1 MPPRLTG
8 LAAAAG
14 ALRLWEKKQELI
26 SNNLANANTTG
37 FKAERSFAQLLGDVT
52 PVIGT
57 RTDMSGGAVR
67 TTGNALDLALEGD
80 GFLVIGTPTGER
92 LTRGGELRLDDAN
105 RLVTADG
112 HPVLG
117 EHGEIHV
124 PPKSGALVIAR
135 DGTIAADGRPLGRL
149 RLEGAPTDGVPLQRE
164 GAGRWVPGATRPAA
178 APGAVRVRQGALE
191 ESNVNPIGTLVDMIT
206 AQRAYASIQKAVTTM
221 DAVRGTAVTDLG
233 RPV

>member
-14 ALRLWEKKQELI
+14 ALRLWEQKQELI
-26 SNNLANANTTG
+26 AHNLANANTTG

-52 PVIGT
+52 PVLGT
-57 RTDMSGGAVR
+57 RTDLSGGAVR
-67 TTGNALDLALEGD
+67 TTGNPLDLALEGD
-80 GFLVIGTPTGER
+80 GFLVVGTPNGER
-92 LTRGGELRLDDAN
+92 LTRGGELRLDDTN
-105 RLVTADG
+105 RLVTTDG

-117 EHGEIHV
+117 AHGEIRV
-124 PPKSGALVIAR
+124 PPKTAELVIGR

-149 RLEGAPTDGVPLQRE
+149 RLEGVPPDAPLARD
-164 GAGRWVPGATRPAA
+164 GAGRWIPGATRPPAA
-178 APGAVRVRQGALE
+178 GVRVRQGALE
-191 ESNVNPIGTLVDMIT
+191 ESNVNPIATLVDMIT

-221 DAVRGTAVTDLG
+221 DAVRSTAVTDLG